1 MKTAQIFF
9 VFLIALF
16 CGGAFAGESGEIE
29 LVDGSVIHG
38 EIVSF
43 KEGVYTIRSK
53 AIGSIEI
60 SESNIRTIRFTSQK
74 TSRESAYSATEGT
87 TRAESQALQHALLS
101 NEEIVPILL
110 SLQNDPEIQEILSD
124 PEIMDAVLAGDLQRL
139 MSNPKF
145 MELLNHPKVQQ
156 IQENLTNQ
164 NQP

>member
-1 MKTAQIFF
+1 MMKSAGIALVFLF
-9 VFLIALF
+9 VFL
-16 CGGAFAGESGEIE
+16 CGGVFAGEAGEIE
-29 LVDGSVIHG
+29 LVDGSVIRG

-43 KEGVYTIRSK
+43 KEGVYTIRSE

-60 SESNIRTIRFTSQK
+60 NESKIRTIRFTSQK
-74 TSRESAYSATEGT
+74 TSRGAALGASEGST
-87 TRAESQALQHALLS
+87 PPGSQALQHALLS

-145 MELLNHPKVQQ
+145 MELLNHPKVRR
-156 IQENLTNQ
+156 IQDAFSE
-164 NQP
+164 